1 MVEASDALIEGFRP
15 GVMERLGLG
24 PGPCLERNPLLVY
37 GRVTGWGRE
46 GPLAGDAGHDID
58 YLAVAGALHPIGPP
72 GRPPVPPLNL
82 VADFGGGGMLL
93 AAGILAALVERN
105 RSGRGQVVDAAMVDG
120 VALLSTFVH
129 GLAAAGLW
137 SGERGTNLLDGGA
150 PFYRAYECADGGY
163 LAVGAIEPKFY
174 ARLIELLGLD
184 PASLPGQ
191 LERERWPELGE
202 AIAGAV
208 GSRTRDEWAAVFAG
222 EDACAAP
229 VLSLLEAAAHPHNR
243 ERRTFVESGG
253 VVQPAPAP
261 RFSAA
266 PTALPTP
273 PGPPGADT
281 DAVLADCGFDAAE
294 IGGLREAG
302 IVG

>member
-1 MVEASDALIEGFRP
+1 
-15 GVMERLGLG
+15 
-24 PGPCLERNPLLVY
+24 
-37 GRVTGWGRE
+37 
-46 GPLAGDAGHDID
+46 
-58 YLAVAGALHPIGPP
+58 
-72 GRPPVPPLNL
+72 
-82 VADFGGGGMLL
+82 MLL